1 VSSRSHDEYREN
13 IAGYVLGALPE
24 LESELLERHLA
35 GCESCRAEVE
45 ELRPVTAAMAR
56 SVPQVEPPPSLKASL
71 MEIVNAEAAVRAGT
85 AAEPSARPRRER
97 RSFGNWLSGLQPR
110 MAAALAL
117 AVLALGVAVGIGAS
131 QLGGGG
137 SSHTTTVAAK
147 IDRKLMPTG
156 DASLAVSGKTGKL
169 ELTGA
174 PQPPAGRVYQLW
186 YQHGKTI
193 ERGGTFRP
201 QSDGTYRADVSG
213 AGANAVMVTVEK
225 AGGAP
230 APTGP
235 PVMQFSV

>member
-1 VSSRSHDEYREN
+1 MSTRSHDEYKDN
-13 IAGYVLGALPE
+13 IGAYVLGALPE
-24 LESELLERHLA
+24 LEAELLERHLA
-35 GCESCRAEVE
+35 GCESCRADVE

-56 SVPQVEPPPSLKASL
+56 SVPQVEAPPELKVRL
-71 MEIVNAEAAVRAGT
+71 MDVVNSEAAVPQRAV
-85 AAEPSARPRRER
+85 RER
-97 RSFGNWLSGLQPR
+97 RSLGSWLSGLQPR
-110 MAAALAL
+110 MAAAMAL

-131 QLGGGG
+131 QLAGGGG
-137 SSHTTTVAAK
+137 GKTTTVAAK

-156 DASLAVSGKTGKL
+156 DAALAVKGKTGKL
-169 ELTGA
+169 QLTGA

-201 QSDGTYRADVSG
+201 KSDGSYEADVSV
-213 AGANAVMVTVEK
+213 AGANAVMVTVER

-235 PVMQFSV
+235 PVMQFTV

>member
-1 VSSRSHDEYREN
+1 VNARSHDEYKDN
-13 IAGYVLGALPE
+13 IGAYVLGALPE
-24 LESELLERHLA
+24 LEAELLDRHLA

-71 MEIVNAEAAVRAGT
+71 MEIVNAEAAVRAEQR
-85 AAEPSARPRRER
+85 AEPGR
-97 RSFGNWLSGLQPR
+97 RSVGAWLSGLQPR
-110 MAAALAL
+110 MAAAMAL
-117 AVLALGVAVGIGAS
+117 AVLALGVVVGVS
-131 QLGGGG
+131 VDQLAGGGG
-137 SSHTTTVAAK
+137 AGTRTVAAK
-147 IDRKLMPTG
+147 IDRKLLPTG
-156 DASLAVSGKTGKL
+156 NAVLAVKGKTAQL

-174 PQPPAGRVYQLW
+174 PQPPSGRVYQLW

-201 QSDGTYRADVSG
+201 RRDGSYRADVPVSG
-213 AGANAVMVTVEK
+213 TDAVLVTVER